1 MPDHSNR
8 SLNQQLYFLTSLHS
22 VIDSYATLLPH
33 LLPVLLARLA
43 AQTTAKYSLAGA
55 LISVYN
61 FFSALNQIF
70 FGWLEDRVRS
80 IHFLTFG
87 VACTAFCLSLLN
99 AAPSIWVVFLLLIAG
114 GTGVAAFHP
123 LGTVQAASLAK
134 QSQGLGISIFLTGGN
149 LGRAAGPLLIILF
162 LELFGWNKLAWC
174 MIPGLLLAFLV
185 PKVLE
190 FRHPKTPSPDMDH
203 SSLRSKTRSALW
215 ESIRPCLRPLLALY
229 LIAVLRTLTTIGL
242 ENFLSIF
249 LDERGYS
256 NVARSAVLAL
266 FLLAGTVGILVGGSL
281 SHRVTRYRLLLFS
294 LIASPP
300 LLYLSLHS
308 SRHSSS
314 AVFLTLL
321 FFGNLALSTS
331 TSVNIVWAQQL
342 LPERENIASSLMMG
356 GAWGIGGVLSI
367 PVGMLG
373 DRFGLANVLDCLT
386 VLPLVG
392 AVLVVFL
399 RNGSLGSKQRDDYSE
414 G

>member
-1 MPDHSNR
+1 MPDHPKRSSNR
-8 SLNQQLYFLTSLHS
+8 QLFFLTFLHT

-43 AQTTAKYSLAGA
+43 AGVAAPYTLAGA

-70 FGWLEDRVRS
+70 FGWLEDRVKS

-87 VACTAFCLSLLN
+87 VASTAFCLSLLN

-134 QSQGLGISIFLTGGN
+134 QSQGFGVSIFLTGGN
-149 LGRAAGPLLIILF
+149 MGRAAGPLLIMLF
-162 LELFGWNKLAWC
+162 LVRYGWNMLAWC
-174 MIPGLLLAFLV
+174 MIPGLILAFLI
-185 PKVLE
+185 PWVLE
-190 FRHPKTPSPDMDH
+190 LRHPTNPSLDTGHP
-203 SSLRSKTRSALW
+203 SFRSKKRNALW
-215 ESIRPCLRPLLALY
+215 ESIRPVLRPLFALY
-229 LIAVLRTLTTIGL
+229 LIAVLRTLTMIGL
-242 ENFLSIF
+242 ENFLSLF

-256 NVARSAVLAL
+256 NVARSGVLAM
-266 FLLAGTVGILVGGSL
+266 FLLAGTVGIVIGGSL
-281 SHRVTRYRLLLFS
+281 SHRISRHRMLLYS
-294 LIASPP
+294 LIVSPP

-308 SRHSSS
+308 SG

-321 FFGNLALSTS
+321 FLGNVVLSAS

-356 GAWGIGGVLSI
+356 GAWGVGGVLSI

-386 VLPLVG
+386 VVPLAA

-399 RNGSLGSKQRDDYSE
+399 RNRSIRSKQRNEYSE
-414 G
+414 S

>member
-1 MPDHSNR
+1 MPDHPKR
-8 SLNQQLYFLTSLHS
+8 SSNQQLSFLTFLHS
-22 VIDSYATLLPH
+22 VVDSYATLLPH

-43 AQTTAKYSLAGA
+43 AHTTAKYSLAGA

-61 FFSALNQIF
+61 FFSALNQIL

-87 VACTAFCLSLLN
+87 VACTAFCLCLLN
-99 AAPSIWVVFLLLIAG
+99 AAPSISVVFLLLIAG

-134 QSQGLGISIFLTGGN
+134 QSKGLGVSIFLTGGN
-149 LGRAAGPLLIILF
+149 LGRAVGPLLIMLILVR
-162 LELFGWNKLAWC
+162 FGWNRLVWC

-185 PKVLE
+185 PKVLDL
-190 FRHPKTPSPDMDH
+190 RVPRTPGPDMDH
-203 SSLRSKTRSALW
+203 PRLRSKKRSTLW
-215 ESIRPCLRPLLALY
+215 ESLRPCLRSLLALY

-242 ENFLSIF
+242 ENFLSIY
-249 LDERGYS
+249 LDERGYT
-256 NVARSAVLAL
+256 NVARSAVLSL
-266 FLLAGTVGILVGGSL
+266 FLFAGTVGILVGGSL

-300 LLYLSLHS
+300 LLYLSLHN
-308 SRHSSS
+308 SS
-314 AVFLTLL
+314 ATFLVLL
-321 FFGNLALSTS
+321 FLGNLALSTS

-356 GAWGIGGVLSI
+356 GAWGVGGVLSI

-373 DRFGLANVLDCLT
+373 DRYGLANVLDCLT

-392 AVLVVFL
+392 AILVVFL
-399 RNGSLGSKQRDDYSE
+399 RNGSNGSKQRDEYSE
-414 G
+414 D

>member
-1 MPDHSNR
+1 MPDQPERKSNR
-8 SLNQQLYFLTSLHS
+8 QLYFLTFLHT

-33 LLPVLLARLA
+33 LLPVLLTRLA
-43 AQTTAKYSLAGA
+43 AHTTAKYSLAGA

-134 QSQGLGISIFLTGGN
+134 QSPGLGVSIFLTGGN
-149 LGRAAGPLLIILF
+149 LGRAVGPLLIMLF
-162 LELFGWNKLAWC
+162 LVGYGWNKLVWC

-185 PKVLE
+185 PRVLE
-190 FRHPKTPSPDMDH
+190 LRHPKPPPPEMNHAST
-203 SSLRSKTRSALW
+203 RSKKRSAMW
-215 ESIRPCLRPLLALY
+215 ESIRPYFRPLLALY

-242 ENFLSIF
+242 ESFLSLF

-266 FLLAGTVGILVGGSL
+266 FLLAGTVGIVVGGSL
-281 SHRVTRYRLLLFS
+281 SHRMARHRMLLYS
-294 LIASPP
+294 LIVSPP

-308 SRHSSS
+308 SST
-314 AVFLTLL
+314 VFLFLL
-321 FFGNLALSTS
+321 FLGNVILSAS

-342 LPERENIASSLMMG
+342 LPARENIASSLMMG
-356 GAWGIGGVLSI
+356 GAWGVGGVLSI

-386 VLPLVG
+386 VLPLVA
-392 AVLVVFL
+392 AVFVVFL
-399 RNGSLGSKQRDDYSE
+399 RGGTIEGGRGDEYSKA
-414 G
+414 

>member
-1 MPDHSNR
+1 MPDHPKR
-8 SLNQQLYFLTSLHS
+8 SQNQQLYFLTFLHT

-33 LLPVLLARLA
+33 LLPVLLTRLA

-99 AAPSIWVVFLLLIAG
+99 AAPSIGAVFLLLIAG

-134 QSQGLGISIFLTGGN
+134 QGRGLGVSIFLTGGN
-149 LGRAAGPLLIILF
+149 LGRAAGPFFIMLF
-162 LELFGWNKLAWC
+162 LVRYGWNRLVWC
-174 MIPGLLLAFLV
+174 MIPGLLLASLV

-190 FRHPKTPSPDMDH
+190 LRHPKTPSPEMDCP
-203 SSLRSKTRSALW
+203 SLQSKKQSALW
-215 ESIRPCLRPLLALY
+215 DSMRPCFRPLFALY

-242 ENFLSIF
+242 ENFLSLF

-266 FLLAGTVGILVGGSL
+266 FLLAGTVGIVVGGSL
-281 SHRVTRYRLLLFS
+281 SHRIARHRMLLFS

-308 SRHSSS
+308 SST
-314 AVFLTLL
+314 VFLLLL
-321 FFGNLALSTS
+321 FLGNVTLSAS

-342 LPERENIASSLMMG
+342 LLERENMASSLMMG
-356 GAWGIGGVLSI
+356 GAWGVGGVLSI

-373 DRFGLANVLDCLT
+373 DRFGLVNVLDCLT
-386 VLPLVG
+386 VLPLV
-392 AVLVVFL
+392 AAPLVVFL
-399 RNGSLGSKQRDDYSE
+399 RNGSLGSRHGDEYSE

>member
-1 MPDHSNR
+1 MPDHPNR
-8 SLNQQLYFLTSLHS
+8 SLNQQLYFLTFLHS

-43 AQTTAKYSLAGA
+43 AHTTAKYSLAGA

-87 VACTAFCLSLLN
+87 VASTAFCLSLLN

-134 QSQGLGISIFLTGGN
+134 KSQGLGVSIFLTGGN
-149 LGRAAGPLLIILF
+149 LGRAVGPLLIMLF
-162 LELFGWNKLAWC
+162 LVRHGWNMLVWC
-174 MIPGLLLAFLV
+174 MIPGLFLALLV
-185 PKVLE
+185 PIVLE
-190 FRHPKTPSPDMDH
+190 LRVPKTRSPDTDQ
-203 SSLRSKTRSALW
+203 SSLRSKKRSALW

-266 FLLAGTVGILVGGSL
+266 FLFAGTVGILVGGSL

-308 SRHSSS
+308 SS
-314 AVFLTLL
+314 ATFLVLL
-321 FFGNLALSTS
+321 FLGNLALSTS

-356 GAWGIGGVLSI
+356 GAWGVGGVLSI

-386 VLPLVG
+386 VLPLAG

>member
-1 MPDHSNR
+1 
-8 SLNQQLYFLTSLHS
+8 
-22 VIDSYATLLPH
+22 
-33 LLPVLLARLA
+33 
-43 AQTTAKYSLAGA
+43 
-55 LISVYN
+55 
-61 FFSALNQIF
+61 
-70 FGWLEDRVRS
+70 
-80 IHFLTFG
+80 
-87 VACTAFCLSLLN
+87 
-99 AAPSIWVVFLLLIAG
+99 
-114 GTGVAAFHP
+114 
-123 LGTVQAASLAK
+123 
-134 QSQGLGISIFLTGGN
+134 
-149 LGRAAGPLLIILF
+149 
-162 LELFGWNKLAWC
+162 

-190 FRHPKTPSPDMDH
+190 LRIPKTPSQDMDH
-203 SSLRSKTRSALW
+203 PSLRSKKRSALW

-249 LDERGYS
+249 LDEREYS
-256 NVARSAVLAL
+256 DVARSAVLAL
-266 FLLAGTVGILVGGSL
+266 FLFAGTVGILVGGSL

-308 SRHSSS
+308 SS
-314 AVFLTLL
+314 ATFLVLL
-321 FFGNLALSTS
+321 FLGNLALSTS

-356 GAWGIGGVLSI
+356 GAWGVGGVLSI

-386 VLPLVG
+386 VLPLAG

>member
-1 MPDHSNR
+1 MPDRPKR
-8 SLNQQLYFLTSLHS
+8 SPNQQLYFLTFLHS

-87 VACTAFCLSLLN
+87 VACTAFCLCLLN

-123 LGTVQAASLAK
+123 LGTVQAASLSK
-134 QSQGLGISIFLTGGN
+134 RSQGLGISIFLTGGN
-149 LGRAAGPLLIILF
+149 LGRAAGPLLIMLF
-162 LELFGWNKLAWC
+162 LVSFGWDKLVWC
-174 MIPGLLLAFLV
+174 MIPGLLLSFLI

-190 FRHPKTPSPDMDH
+190 LRYPKASSPELSHP
-203 SSLRSKTRSALW
+203 SSRSKKRSVLW
-215 ESIRPCLRPLLALY
+215 ESIRPSLRSLFALY
-229 LIAVLRTLTTIGL
+229 LIAVLRTLAMIGL
-242 ENFLSIF
+242 ENFLSLF

-266 FLLAGTVGILVGGSL
+266 FLLAGTVGIVVGGSL
-281 SHRVTRYRLLLFS
+281 SHRISRHRMLLFS

-308 SRHSSS
+308 SG
-314 AVFLTLL
+314 AVFLSLL
-321 FFGNLALSTS
+321 FLGNVALSAS

-342 LPERENIASSLMMG
+342 LPARENIASSLMMG
-356 GAWGIGGVLSI
+356 GAWGVGGVLSI

-386 VLPLVG
+386 VLPL
-392 AVLVVFL
+392 AAAALVVFL
-399 RNGSLGSKQRDDYSE
+399 RDRTTGDVHEDEYSE

>member
-1 MPDHSNR
+1 MPDHPNR
-8 SLNQQLYFLTSLHS
+8 SLNQQLYFLTFLHS

-43 AQTTAKYSLAGA
+43 AHTTAKYSLAGA

-87 VACTAFCLSLLN
+87 VASTAFCLSLLN

-134 QSQGLGISIFLTGGN
+134 KSQGLGVSIFLTGGN
-149 LGRAAGPLLIILF
+149 LGRAVGPLLIMLF
-162 LELFGWNKLAWC
+162 LVRHGWKMLVWC
-174 MIPGLLLAFLV
+174 MIPGLFLALLV
-185 PKVLE
+185 PIVLE
-190 FRHPKTPSPDMDH
+190 LRVPKTRSPDTDQ
-203 SSLRSKTRSALW
+203 SSLRSKKRSARW

-266 FLLAGTVGILVGGSL
+266 FLFAGTVGILVGGSL

-308 SRHSSS
+308 SS
-314 AVFLTLL
+314 ATFLVLL
-321 FFGNLALSTS
+321 FLGNLALSTS

-356 GAWGIGGVLSI
+356 GAWGVGGVLSI

-386 VLPLVG
+386 VLPLAG
-392 AVLVVFL
+392 AVLVGFL

>member
-1 MPDHSNR
+1 MPDLPKRSSNR
-8 SLNQQLYFLTSLHS
+8 QLYFLTFLHM
-22 VIDSYATLLPH
+22 VIDTYATLLPH

-43 AQTTAKYSLAGA
+43 AGTAARYTLAGA

-87 VACTAFCLSLLN
+87 VAGTAFCLCLLN
-99 AAPSIWVVFLLLIAG
+99 SAPSIWVVFLLLIAG

-134 QSQGLGISIFLTGGN
+134 QSQGLGVSIFLTGGN
-149 LGRAAGPLLIILF
+149 LGRAAGPLLIMLF
-162 LELFGWNKLAWC
+162 LVRYGWNRLVWC

-190 FRHPKTPSPDMDH
+190 LRVPKAPSPEMSDP
-203 SSLRSKTRSALW
+203 SLRSKKRSALW
-215 ESIRPCLRPLLALY
+215 ESIRPSLRPLFALY
-229 LIAVLRTLTTIGL
+229 LIAVLRTLAMIGL
-242 ENFLSIF
+242 ENFLSLF

-266 FLLAGTVGILVGGSL
+266 FLLAGTVGIVIGGSL
-281 SHRVTRYRLLLFS
+281 SHRVSRHRMLLFS

-308 SRHSSS
+308 SG

-321 FFGNLALSTS
+321 FLGNVTLSAS

-342 LPERENIASSLMMG
+342 LPARENIASSLMMG
-356 GAWGIGGVLSI
+356 GAWGVGGVLSI

-386 VLPLVG
+386 VVPLAA

-399 RNGSLGSKQRDDYSE
+399 RNGSIGSKQRDEYSE
-414 G
+414 S

>member
-1 MPDHSNR
+1 MPDLPKRSPNR
-8 SLNQQLYFLTSLHS
+8 QLYFLTFLHM
-22 VIDSYATLLPH
+22 VIDTYATLLPH

-43 AQTTAKYSLAGA
+43 AGTAARYTLAGA

-134 QSQGLGISIFLTGGN
+134 QSQGFGVSIFLTGGN
-149 LGRAAGPLLIILF
+149 LGRAAGPLLIMLY
-162 LELFGWNKLAWC
+162 LVRYGWNRLVWC

-190 FRHPKTPSPDMDH
+190 LRYPKTPSPEMSH
-203 SSLRSKTRSALW
+203 PSLRSKKRSALW
-215 ESIRPCLRPLLALY
+215 ESIRPSLRPLFALY
-229 LIAVLRTLTTIGL
+229 LIAVLRTLAMIGL
-242 ENFLSIF
+242 ENFLSLF

-266 FLLAGTVGILVGGSL
+266 FLLAGTVGIVIGGSL
-281 SHRVTRYRLLLFS
+281 SHRVSRHRMLLFS

-308 SRHSSS
+308 SG

-321 FFGNLALSTS
+321 FLGNVTLSAS

-342 LPERENIASSLMMG
+342 LPARENMASSLMMG
-356 GAWGIGGVLSI
+356 GAWGVGGVLSI

-386 VLPLVG
+386 VIPLV
-392 AVLVVFL
+392 AAILVVFL
-399 RNGSLGSKQRDDYSE
+399 RSGATGGGHGDDYSE
-414 G
+414 N

>member
-1 MPDHSNR
+1 MPDHPDR
-8 SLNQQLYFLTSLHS
+8 SLNQQLYFLTFLHS

-43 AQTTAKYSLAGA
+43 AHTTAKYSLAGA

-80 IHFLTFG
+80 IHFLSFG
-87 VACTAFCLSLLN
+87 VASTAFCLCLLN
-99 AAPSIWVVFLLLIAG
+99 AAPSIWAVFLLLIAG

-123 LGTVQAASLAK
+123 LGTVQAASLTK
-134 QSQGLGISIFLTGGN
+134 QSQGLGVSIFLTGGN
-149 LGRAAGPLLIILF
+149 LGRAAGPLLIMLF
-162 LELFGWNKLAWC
+162 LVRFGWNRLVWC

-190 FRHPKTPSPDMDH
+190 LRVPKTPSPDMH
-203 SSLRSKTRSALW
+203 HPSLRSRKRSALW

-266 FLLAGTVGILVGGSL
+266 FLFAGTVGILVGGSL

-300 LLYLSLHS
+300 LLYLSLHTL
-308 SRHSSS
+308 HSSS
-314 AVFLTLL
+314 ATFLVLL
-321 FFGNLALSTS
+321 FLGNLALSTS

-356 GAWGIGGVLSI
+356 GAWGVGGVLSI

-386 VLPLVG
+386 VLPLAG

>member
-1 MPDHSNR
+1 MSDRPKR
-8 SLNQQLYFLTSLHS
+8 SPTQQLYFLTFLHT

-33 LLPVLLARLA
+33 LLPVLLTRLA
-43 AQTTAKYSLAGA
+43 AETAARYTLAGA

-99 AAPSIWVVFLLLIAG
+99 TAPSIWVVFLLLIAG

-149 LGRAAGPLLIILF
+149 LGRAAGPLLIMLF
-162 LELFGWNKLAWC
+162 LVRYGWNKLVWC

-190 FRHPKTPSPDMDH
+190 LRYPKAPSPEMSH
-203 SSLRSKTRSALW
+203 PSLRTKKRSALW
-215 ESIRPCLRPLLALY
+215 ESIRPSLRPLFALY
-229 LIAVLRTLTTIGL
+229 LIAVLRTLAMIGL
-242 ENFLSIF
+242 ESFLSLF

-281 SHRVTRYRLLLFS
+281 SHQISRHRMLLLS

-308 SRHSSS
+308 SG

-321 FFGNLALSTS
+321 FLGNVTLSAS

-356 GAWGIGGVLSI
+356 GAWGVGGVLSI

-373 DRFGLANVLDCLT
+373 DHYGLANVLDCLT
-386 VLPLVG
+386 VLPLVA

-399 RNGSLGSKQRDDYSE
+399 RDGTTGDAHGDEFSE

>member
-1 MPDHSNR
+1 MPDHPNR
-8 SLNQQLYFLTSLHS
+8 SLNQQLYFLTFLHS

-43 AQTTAKYSLAGA
+43 AHTTAKYSLAGA

-80 IHFLTFG
+80 IHFLSFG
-87 VACTAFCLSLLN
+87 VACTAFCLCLLN
-99 AAPSIWVVFLLLIAG
+99 AAPSIWAVFLLLITG

-134 QSQGLGISIFLTGGN
+134 QSQGLGVSIFLTGGN
-149 LGRAAGPLLIILF
+149 LGRAAGPLLIMLF
-162 LELFGWNKLAWC
+162 LVRFGWNRLVWC

-190 FRHPKTPSPDMDH
+190 LRVPKTPSPDMDH
-203 SSLRSKTRSALW
+203 ASWRAKKRSALW

-242 ENFLSIF
+242 ENFLSIY

-266 FLLAGTVGILVGGSL
+266 FLFAGTVGILVGGSL
-281 SHRVTRYRLLLFS
+281 SHRVTRYRLLFFS

-308 SRHSSS
+308 SS
-314 AVFLTLL
+314 VTFLVLL
-321 FFGNLALSTS
+321 FLGNLALSTS

-342 LPERENIASSLMMG
+342 LPARENIASSLMMG
-356 GAWGIGGVLSI
+356 GAWGVGGVLSI

-386 VLPLVG
+386 VLPLAG

-399 RNGSLGSKQRDDYSE
+399 RNGSLGSK
-414 G
+414 

>member
-1 MPDHSNR
+1 MPDLPERSSNR
-8 SLNQQLYFLTSLHS
+8 QLYFLTFLHT

-33 LLPVLLARLA
+33 LLPVLLTRLA
-43 AQTTAKYSLAGA
+43 AGTAARYTLAGA

-87 VACTAFCLSLLN
+87 VAGTAFCLCLLN
-99 AAPSIWVVFLLLIAG
+99 SAPSIWVVFLLLIAG

-134 QSQGLGISIFLTGGN
+134 QSRGFGVSIFLTGGN
-149 LGRAAGPLLIILF
+149 LGRAAGPLLIMLF
-162 LELFGWNKLAWC
+162 LVRYGWNMLAWC
-174 MIPGLLLAFLV
+174 MIPGLILAFLV
-185 PKVLE
+185 PWVLKL
-190 FRHPKTPSPDMDH
+190 RHPTNPSPDTVQP
-203 SSLRSKTRSALW
+203 LTRSAKRSALRD
-215 ESIRPCLRPLLALY
+215 SIAPYFRPLVALY

-242 ENFLSIF
+242 ENFLSLF

-266 FLLAGTVGILVGGSL
+266 FLLAGTIGIVIGGSL
-281 SHRVTRYRLLLFS
+281 SHRVSRHRMLLFS

-308 SRHSSS
+308 SSTL
-314 AVFLTLL
+314 FLFLL
-321 FFGNLALSTS
+321 FIGNVILSAS

-342 LPERENIASSLMMG
+342 LPARENIASSLMMG
-356 GAWGIGGVLSI
+356 GAWGVGGVLSI

-386 VLPLVG
+386 VLPLVA

-399 RNGSLGSKQRDDYSE
+399 RDGTIGRGHGDEHAKA
-414 G
+414 